1 MLLQTVKCDGFE
13 ADWLNNSTAAGRPL
27 ALEAQSMGS
36 QRCDRVQFQ
45 GMQYNDKM
53 LFVMCFLLFWLN
65 GQVRLRRRLAE
76 RDYQRDVMGRK
87 LAIQVMIVAARQQTP
102 PIVFEKCKQQLFWQ
116 TAWRRNMF
124 VFVFSVPTTSLLML
138 VH

>member
-45 GMQYNDKM
+45 GLQCYDKM
-53 LFVMCFLLFWLN
+53 LFVMCFFVVVIEWT
-65 GQVRLRRRLAE
+65 GTTMSKV
-76 RDYQRDVMGRK
+76 GR
-87 LAIQVMIVAARQQTP
+87 T
-102 PIVFEKCKQQLFWQ
+102 
-116 TAWRRNMF
+116 
-124 VFVFSVPTTSLLML
+124 
-138 VH
+138 